1 MAGCPLWVK
10 GRHVRCKKPY
20 PLCSLKR
27 TSCSFDQFV
36 GAVLFGRAFCSN
48 FSAAAFTS
56 ANSLRRSGL
65 KLVVRPAVTKRAPLK
80 SHAATSL
87 TISATGLRPDF
98 FRCLGRCFSTYIFY
112 AKMCECE
119 PPFAG
124 LGPVGLGQIIY
135 RARPHGFYAL
145 FSAAPKICTKF
156 ETRVDYQKTY
166 GTQSWIACLALVL
179 WCGINW

>member
-1 MAGCPLWVK
+1 VQKIC
-10 GRHVRCKKPY
+10 

-27 TSCSFDQFV
+27 TSCSFDQLLRGLVRSCFLHQFFCRCFHLSKFSQTLGAEV
-36 GAVLFGRAFCSN
+36 GSETGGDKTRA
-48 FSAAAFTS
+48 
-56 ANSLRRSGL
+56 
-65 KLVVRPAVTKRAPLK
+65 LK

-87 TISATGLRPDF
+87 TISATGLRRDF

-135 RARPHGFYAL
+135 PPHGFYAL